1 MFVTLDANGKPDFDI
16 EGVQLG
22 SGENAFAEF
31 RAAGKQGPI
40 VTFSAKGVESKVASL
55 QNGRPMLVPQLMVR
69 IQHPGE
75 RDWLEVRA
83 EQHHCM
89 KYREEYKAFCQGREG
104 APKGTPLSVLFPHL
118 AELVDMLHHNKVK
131 TVEQLAGLND
141 TAIQYLGMG
150 GAEWREKAKE
160 YLEESAKAQPFVAMK
175 EQLRKL
181 EEAETR
187 AKARE
192 MELIGELRNMQEQNA
207 KLAGA
212 LAMLPGGGQFHL
224 GSGAPGNEGGGYAQ
238 PQRPAFQAPYTPVT
252 DGGMMAPPP
261 GSIPLPGGM
270 NLGHGAPAPVLDA
283 SPIQDESVMPE
294 VPGMPAHDAPRQGG
308 AKKGR

>member
-22 SGENAFAEF
+22 AGENAFAEF

-104 APKGTPLSVLFPHL
+104 APKGTPLSVLFPHMS
-118 AELVDMLHHNKVK
+118 ELVDMLKHNKVH

-141 TAIQYLGMG
+141 TAAQYLGMG
-150 GAEWREKAKE
+150 GVEWRAKAQE
-160 YLEESAKAQPFVAMK
+160 YLEESEKAQPFVQLK
-175 EQLRKL
+175 EEIRKL
-181 EEAETR
+181 SDDAQRARAREAE
-187 AKARE
+187 
-192 MELIGELRNMQEQNA
+192 LIAELRNMQQQNA
-207 KLAGA
+207 KMAA
-212 LAMLPGGGQFHL
+212 AMAMLPGGGQFHL
-224 GSGAPGNEGGGYAQ
+224 GAAPGAGAGFD
-238 PQRPAFQAPYTPVT
+238 PQATFQAPYTPVI
-252 DGGMMAPPP
+252 DGGMMAQPP
-261 GSIPLPGGM
+261 GSVPLPGGLP
-270 NLGHGAPAPVLDA
+270 LGMQPAPAPQMA
-283 SPIQDESVMPE
+283 PSPIEEELHMPE
-294 VPGMPAHDAPRQGG
+294 VPGMPAHEAPRQGG
-308 AKKGR
+308 SKKR

>member
-16 EGVQLG
+16 SGIQLG
-22 SGENAFAEF
+22 AGENAFAEF
-31 RAAGKQGPI
+31 RHHAKQGPI

-89 KYREEYKAFCQGREG
+89 KYPEEYKAFCAGREG
-104 APKGTPLSVLFPHL
+104 APKGTPLSVIFPHL
-118 AELVDMLHHNKVK
+118 SELVDMLHHNKVR
-131 TVEQLAGLND
+131 TVEQLAGLSD
-141 TAIQYLGMG
+141 TAAQYLGMG
-150 GAEWREKAKE
+150 GAEWRETAKA
-160 YLEESAKAQPFVAMK
+160 YLEESAKAQPYVQLK

-192 MELIGELRNMQEQNA
+192 SDLINELRSMQDQNA
-207 KLAGA
+207 RLAAA

-224 GSGAPGNEGGGYAQ
+224 GAAPGQGNGFQ
-238 PQRPAFQAPYTPVT
+238 PAPYQAPYIPNV
-252 DGGMMAPPP
+252 DGGMMAQPA
-261 GSIPLPGGM
+261 GAVPLVGGM
-270 NLGHGAPAPVLDA
+270 QPMQAPQQTAAD
-283 SPIQDESVMPE
+283 SPIEDELVMPE
-294 VPGMPAHDAPRQGG
+294 VPGMPSHDAPRQGG
-308 AKKGR
+308 AKKRT